1 MHTLRTSLML
11 TRLVLAW
18 FALTF
23 GVAVASPIIAP
34 HTLVM
39 MCSQGE
45 AKAIVIDADGKL
57 ATSKDHTLECAFC
70 IPAAAPPPS
79 TTLALPASGTPCHS
93 EPHAAPAPIQAAAGA
108 PLPPRGPP
116 AA

>member
-1 MHTLRTSLML
+1 MQTLRTSLML
-11 TRLVLAW
+11 ARLVLAW

-23 GVAVASPIIAP
+23 GVAVASPIVAP

-39 MCSQGE
+39 LCSQEG
-45 AKAIVIDADGKL
+45 AKAIVIDADGKIT
-57 ATSKDHTLECAFC
+57 TSKDHTLDCAFC

-79 TTLALPASGTPCHS
+79 VAAVPPVSGRACHA
-93 EPHAAPAPIQAAAGA
+93 EPHAAPAPVQAAAGA